1 MKALSYLNQI
11 YYSHSINI
19 THSDDPFVETQL
31 FRDKNKELLEE
42 FDSLLYVLKADHA
55 NSRNDRRFYF
65 DAIEGNFYP
74 IYYDGMSTILN
85 DPKINLDKIQS
96 IPVSVQKGFIE

>member
-1 MKALSYLNQI
+1 MGNKKQRQFKNFYESFILFNQI

-19 THSDDPFVETQL
+19 AHSNDPFVETQL

-55 NSRNDRRFYF
+55 N
-65 DAIEGNFYP
+65 
-74 IYYDGMSTILN
+74 L
-85 DPKINLDKIQS
+85 K
-96 IPVSVQKGFIE
+96 